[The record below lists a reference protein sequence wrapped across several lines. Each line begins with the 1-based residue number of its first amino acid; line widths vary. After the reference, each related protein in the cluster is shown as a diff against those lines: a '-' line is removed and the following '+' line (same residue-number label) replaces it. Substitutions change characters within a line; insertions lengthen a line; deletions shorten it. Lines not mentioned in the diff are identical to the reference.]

1 MSRRIQ
7 CNTITV
13 KPKSDGTC
21 GNIECETLHCKK
33 IVCEESTLE
42 SSPKMQTIAIT
53 YSLQTGHIS
62 LGMMGTSESDCSHQ
76 IIYSPCGF
84 TPSKV
89 VFTWHDWMPGYPEE
103 TLYYKINDDSWQ
115 SVVLTESQT
124 TIPYSGNIKEN
135 EKIVSHLYANVVE
148 DNDSC
153 IQSLSMDMMGRYE
166 IKIE

>member
-7 CNTITV
+7 CNTLSV

-21 GNIECETLHCKK
+21 GNIECETLCCKT
-33 IVCEESTLE
+33 ILCETNTNPSREV
-42 SSPKMQTIAIT
+42 QTIAIP

-62 LGMMGTSESDCSHQ
+62 LGMMGTSESDSSHQ
-76 IIYSPCGF
+76 IVYSPCNF
-84 TPSKV
+84 ISNKV